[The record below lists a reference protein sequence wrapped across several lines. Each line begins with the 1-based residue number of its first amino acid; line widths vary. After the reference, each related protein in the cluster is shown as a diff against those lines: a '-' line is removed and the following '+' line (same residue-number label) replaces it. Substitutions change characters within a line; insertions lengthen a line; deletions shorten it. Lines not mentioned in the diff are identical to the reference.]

1 MFVLL
6 RQTEG
11 LISTFYKILVNLLL
25 VNLSIFQIKLK
36 LNIFIVHNCGR

>member
-11 LISTFYKILVNLLL
+11 LMSTLYKIIVNLLL
-25 VNLSIFQIKLK
+25 VKISIFQIKIK
-36 LNIFIVHNCGR
+36 FKIFIVHNCGR

>member
-11 LISTFYKILVNLLL
+11 LISTLYKILVNLLL
-25 VNLSIFQIKLK
+25 VNISICQIKINFK
-36 LNIFIVHNCGR
+36 ISIVHNCGR